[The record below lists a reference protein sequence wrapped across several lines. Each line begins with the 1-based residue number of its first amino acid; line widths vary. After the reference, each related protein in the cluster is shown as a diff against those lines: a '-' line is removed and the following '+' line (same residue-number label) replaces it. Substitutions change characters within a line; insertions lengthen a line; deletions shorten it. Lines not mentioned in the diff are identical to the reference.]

1 MKLSTVGLVTLLAVC
16 FNTQLAGLEPS
27 GHRNV
32 TEAVARSSDVQ
43 FSRRALQI
51 IAAGAKAA
59 DKTDWENPAAHAQTR
74 NDERTGLPNQS
85 SQEAMDDFRSQ
96 MQRQIG
102 IVDSAMRGGN
112 YDEALFRLGYIL
124 HGVQDL
130 ASHRGIT
137 NAYHRQLTRQ
147 GQDPDQSQA
156 ALAQAQRWTNQM
168 MQALRARYGD
178 LFEEVAAYSGD
189 GPSEEEREVAAFSDA
204 DAARTARGLAT
215 YYFAP
220 NSNQRGEF
228 ARNWGTLAAL
238 APLVDELAGFIS
250 RPQGIMSK
258 RQLEKQMES
267 ACSACLS
274 NCSKLS
280 ATDDLYSSQQR
291 KCNAGCPCSEWIL
304 YGTGSKEY
312 PKK

>member
-1 MKLSTVGLVTLLAVC
+1 MKRSTVGLVIVLAVC
-16 FNTQLAGLEPS
+16 LGTRVVGLKPS
-27 GHRNV
+27 GHRSV
-32 TEAVARSSDVQ
+32 TEAVARSSDAK

-74 NDERTGLPNQS
+74 NEERTGLPNQS
-85 SQEAMDDFRSQ
+85 SEEAMDDFRGQ
-96 MQRQIG
+96 MQRQIAF
-102 IVDSAMRGGN
+102 VDSAMRGGN
-112 YDEALFRLGYIL
+112 YDEALFRLGYIF

-156 ALAQAQRWTNQM
+156 ALAQAQRWTKQM
-168 MQALRARYGD
+168 MQALRGRYGD
-178 LFEEVAAYSGD
+178 LLDEVAAYDGD
-189 GPSEEEREVAAFSDA
+189 GPSAEEQEIAAFSDA
-204 DAARTARGLAT
+204 DAVRTAQGLAT
-215 YYFAP
+215 YRFAP
-220 NSNQRGEF
+220 KSKERNEF

-238 APLVDELAGFIS
+238 APLVDELAAFIG

-258 RQLEKQMES
+258 RRLEIQMKE

-274 NCSKLS
+274 GCSQIKN
-280 ATDDLYSSQQR
+280 DDLYSSQRR
-291 KCNAGCPCSEWIL
+291 KCNNSCPCSEWIL